1 MAYPIRTN
9 KIKFEADYAKIDEK
23 YDFFCVKTDEKRF
36 SQSATV
42 LDMGVVEK
50 NVCSV
55 KYESGNTLF
64 VMLNKAEANH
74 SAIKRAL
81 ANYANADSISLYSVS
96 ARNLETHILLQ
107 LLLNAVSWSENP
119 FLSFNNLTGRMYCF
133 HPKNIIYARN
143 GDQHFIKQIK
153 CLEIAIDK
161 QLCVKLNVR
170 TFTNIKFKNKIKFG
184 KRKFEEYP
192 QYAISNKNTLKRK
205 TKSDEKTET
214 FILRQFSNAKSE
226 LPFMRINDIESF
238 NSSKMGILAVAFSLF
253 NKKYSDM
260 VSIEF
265 SSINGYV
272 DIDHKKRE
280 DRVYKEKVKDILKK
294 ADIRIIDKVCT
305 ESSAILISQV
315 QTILEQK
322 YDIHLPI
329 RKNLSKAAM
338 NIVVIHNK
346 DWYEGQTDQHLVSNK
361 YAVQHITIED
371 FSGKC
376 EFAVNTII
384 NELIIKDDLHK
395 EQLTVFDWSA
405 LHYAH
410 DWIFGLKIDINE
422 EKRYFF
428 MTLHNNGTFSFREQ
442 KLDLF
447 SVNEYNKYAM
457 ILDDKNVSGVVVNAD
472 GAINVIKETEWFTIP
487 QIEQIQEHLQSGD
500 NKLRSKQK
508 EDELLTA
515 CLDIKYMPINDQKAY
530 YFVGTIGEGM
540 QQKIADACPIRE
552 IEATGSSPLF
562 FNELLPLMNITFVR
576 NGQLTVLPFPFKY
589 LREWVAE
596 NVI

>member
-1 MAYPIRTN
+1 MAYPIRIN
-9 KIKFEADYAKIDEK
+9 KIKFEVNYTKIDEK
-23 YDFFCVKTDEKRF
+23 YYFFCVKTDEKHF
-36 SQSATV
+36 SQSTTM

-50 NVCSV
+50 NVCSI
-55 KYESGNTLF
+55 KYESGDTVF
-64 VMLNKAEANH
+64 VMLNKAESNH

-81 ANYANADSISLYSVS
+81 TNYTNADSISFYSVS

-107 LLLNAVSWSENP
+107 LLLNAISWSENP
-119 FLSFNNLTGRMYCF
+119 FLSFSNLTGRMYCF
-133 HPKNIIYARN
+133 HPKNIIYALN
-143 GDQHFIKQIK
+143 GNQRFIKQIK

-161 QLCVKLNVR
+161 ELCVQLSVR

-192 QYAISNKNTLKRK
+192 QYIVSNKNTLKRK
-205 TKSDEKTET
+205 TKSDEKTDT
-214 FILRQFSNAKSE
+214 FILRQFNNVKSE
-226 LPFMRINDIESF
+226 LPFMCINDIESF
-238 NSSKMGILAVAFSLF
+238 NSSKMGVLAVALSLF

-260 VSIEF
+260 ASIEF
-265 SSINGYV
+265 SSIDEYI
-272 DIDHKKRE
+272 DINHKKRE
-280 DRVYKEKVKDILKK
+280 DRTYKEKVKDILKK

-329 RKNLSKAAM
+329 RKTLSKIGM

-346 DWYEGQTDQHLVSNK
+346 DWYEGQTDQHLISNK
-361 YAVQHITIED
+361 YALQHITLED

-376 EFAVNTII
+376 DFAVNTII
-384 NELIIKDDLHK
+384 NELIIKDDLQK
-395 EQLTVFDWSA
+395 GQLTVFDWPA
-405 LHYAH
+405 LHYTQ
-410 DWIFGLKIDINE
+410 DWIFGAKIDVGE

-428 MTLHNNGTFSFREQ
+428 MTIHNNGAFSFREQ

-457 ILDDKNVSGVVVNAD
+457 ILDDKNVNGVVVNAD

-487 QIEQIQEHLQSGD
+487 QIEQIQEHLQNGD

-515 CLDIKYMPINDQKAY
+515 CLDIKYMPINDKKAR

-540 QQKIADACPIRE
+540 QQKISNAYPIRE
-552 IEATGSSPLF
+552 IEANESDPLF
-562 FNELLPLMNITFVR
+562 FDELLPLMNITFVR

-589 LREWVAE
+589 LREWVTE
-596 NVI
+596 NAI